1 MITVRH
7 IGTEKYHK
15 ISEAL
20 RCRSRLKEFL
30 HFSEFVYDHSQSWPL
45 IKNFSP
51 EVIKQSMLNPAEHE
65 ILNAH
70 KYKNMMKFSFFA
82 SSDKTRIFFS
92 AHKF

>member
-1 MITVRH
+1 MLIYLYLHLNLYCH
-7 IGTEKYHK
+7 ILYGKSEIKNIYPKKKKKKK
-15 ISEAL
+15 I
-20 RCRSRLKEFL
+20 
-30 HFSEFVYDHSQSWPL
+30 YDHSQSWPL